1 MVYQTESDLVPS
13 DDKRGEG
20 HRLLRLPRQSLSS
33 QLLHDITPKQN
44 DATVP
49 GWCNPWMR
57 SNQQPFAR
65 GIIAGRVYCVSVR
78 AVDWKLA
85 KCISEWMRNCPG
97 PVKFVDGQFSA
108 GNFTAFVV
116 VRVSRMNSRR
126 TQPSK
131 ETCEMSGAKAFS
143 YFYLPWRSFTG
154 PRRIP
159 RKLCARL
166 LASGNIVWR
175 VTLWSEVHRTVFVSE
190 GASKCKIKVNS
201 LLSSLAWN
209 KETIFAPCLRP
220 SFTMFKRLSHESPV
234 CRQTSY
240 WNITTRYRS
249 RTPR

>member
-1 MVYQTESDLVPS
+1 MAAVSPRNGFYQTGSDLVPS

-33 QLLHDITPKQN
+33 QLLHDITPEQN

-78 AVDWKLA
+78 AADWKLA

-97 PVKFVDGQFSA
+97 PASSSTGDSPREISLASSSYMSRLAYKFATSA
-108 GNFTAFVV
+108 T
-116 VRVSRMNSRR
+116 
-126 TQPSK
+126 PSE
-131 ETCEMSGAKAFS
+131 ETRERCPTRKAFS

-159 RKLCARL
+159 RKTVR
-166 LASGNIVWR
+166 AS
-175 VTLWSEVHRTVFVSE
+175 S
-190 GASKCKIKVNS
+190 C
-201 LLSSLAWN
+201 
-209 KETIFAPCLRP
+209 
-220 SFTMFKRLSHESPV
+220 
-234 CRQTSY
+234 
-240 WNITTRYRS
+240 
-249 RTPR
+249 